1 MEFPSTL
8 AQSHHATE
16 ANMKTATKQ
25 VLIVLLLSVTAL
37 AGGCATPGANDGHVA
52 ANTFGQGLKNL
63 ILSPFMIVAGIAQGL
78 AFLPYTLGTGLNDL
92 NKGLLQ
98 ANAVPLDDSYK
109 ATFGVSI
116 EDKRVDQQSGKIQ
129 DQPGQYGRFR
139 SQAIFEANTALQRLL
154 VSQGMPEAKAKN
166 YVLVG
171 NYQYAFTR
179 GQILLAVVY
188 RHPGEQPFRVAA
200 KQTQIPTTFRPGQR
214 GWHEPYQADADGR
227 PLDEVIDWAAIDYKL
242 LREEKIVAT
251 LMVLAAEAIKSGKRS
266 PEYWDV
272 ERPWMS
278 GETARIM
285 AVSQGRVSLPTS

>member
-1 MEFPSTL
+1 
-8 AQSHHATE
+8 
-16 ANMKTATKQ
+16 MKICTMRGV
-25 VLIVLLLSVTAL
+25 VLLTTIVLL
-37 AGGCATPGANDGHVA
+37 GGCATPGSNDGKIA
-52 ANTFGQGLKNL
+52 SNTFGQGLKNL
-63 ILSPFMIVAGIAQGL
+63 ILSPFMIVSGIAQGL
-78 AFLPYTLGTGLNDL
+78 AFLPYTIGTGLGEL

-116 EDKRVDQQSGKIQ
+116 DDHRVDPQSGKIQ
-129 DQPGQYGRFR
+129 GQPGQYGRYR
-139 SQAIFEANTALQRLL
+139 SQAIFEANSALQRLL
-154 VSQGMPEAKAKN
+154 ISQGMPEAKAKN
-166 YVLVG
+166 HVLVG

-214 GWHEPYQADADGR
+214 GWHEPYQFDADGH

-251 LMVLAAEAIKSGKRS
+251 LMILAAEAIKSGKRS
-266 PEYWDV
+266 PEYWEV
-272 ERPWMS
+272 ERPWMA
-278 GETARIM
+278 GETSKVMVI
-285 AVSQGRVSLPTS
+285 SQGRVSLPST

>member
-1 MEFPSTL
+1 MK
-8 AQSHHATE
+8 
-16 ANMKTATKQ
+16 ANMKLVFA
-25 VLIVLLLSVTAL
+25 VLLTTVAML
-37 AGGCATPGANDGHVA
+37 GGCATPTRSDGQVA

-63 ILSPFMIVAGIAQGL
+63 ILSPFMIVTGIAQGL
-78 AFLPYTLGTGLNDL
+78 AFLPYTIGTGLGEL

-116 EDKRVDQQSGKIQ
+116 ADQRVDQQSGKIQ
-129 DQPGQYGRFR
+129 GQPGQYGRYR

-154 VSQGMPEAKAKN
+154 VSQGMPEGKAKN

-214 GWHEPYQADADGR
+214 GWHEPYQFDADSH

-266 PEYWDV
+266 PEYWEV
-272 ERPWMS
+272 EGPWMA
-278 GETARIM
+278 GDTNKVM
-285 AVSQGRVSLPTS
+285 TVSQGRVSLPTT